1 MAGFIKSIA
10 PGVAMGGVALGLVAG
25 FDRALHPSD
34 TADAASQRG
43 GTSNSADAST
53 GGSCATATTVTGDTV
68 QTRWGPVQVEATVAA
83 DGTICSSQAVVYP
96 TGDGES
102 ISINNQALPII
113 EQQVKKQGV
122 AFDGVSGATYTTE
135 GYRQSL
141 QSVLDQR

>member
-1 MAGFIKSIA
+1 M
-10 PGVAMGGVALGLVAG
+10 
-25 FDRALHPSD
+25 
-34 TADAASQRG
+34 
-43 GTSNSADAST
+43 
-53 GGSCATATTVTGDTV
+53 
-68 QTRWGPVQVEATVAA
+68 
-83 DGTICSSQAVVYP
+83 YP

-141 QSVLDQR
+141 QSVLDQL